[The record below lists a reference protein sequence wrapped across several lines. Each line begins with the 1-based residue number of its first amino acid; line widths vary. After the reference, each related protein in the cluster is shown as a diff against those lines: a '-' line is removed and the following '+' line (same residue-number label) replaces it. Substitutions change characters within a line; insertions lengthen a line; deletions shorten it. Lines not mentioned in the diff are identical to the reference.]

1 MARFLFRHL
10 KGYRFLVV
18 VAIALTF
25 VQVGASLLVAFPLK
39 FILDKLV
46 NHRDPH
52 FPFAGIVLGLFD
64 QLAPS
69 PGGHHSAMAIIL
81 FATTL
86 LVALGLLSASASYV
100 QLYLAA
106 CIGQNLSPRLR
117 QKLFDHLQHLSLS
130 WHGQQKTGDLV
141 QRLTGNVADI
151 EKLVTDGLVDL
162 LASIL
167 TLLGMVL
174 VLVLVNWQFTL
185 LAVLIVPALF
195 VVVLVYTRGIKAATR
210 RTAKAAGQVAEVAAE
225 DIAAITE
232 VKAFTL
238 EEREVR
244 RFGERVATQRAAGL
258 RAGSLQAQF
267 TPLVVML
274 STVGTAIVIGV
285 GSYVIAGHSLTL
297 WMVTIPGGSLT
308 VGTLTV
314 FLAYLNQLY
323 QPMRSL
329 SKLTNLASIAAAG
342 AERIQEVLAQAP
354 EVLVSPGAAPA
365 PGAPRLKGEIRYE
378 HVTFGYLP
386 GRPVLEDISL
396 HIPAGRKVALVGLS
410 GSGKTTLVQL
420 MPRFYELWEGAISI
434 DGLDHRCYPLEVLR
448 QNISLVLPES
458 VLFEGTIRENIA
470 LGRPGA
476 SEAEIIEAAKKAHIH
491 ETIMALPE
499 GYEAR
504 VREQGKN
511 LSSGQRQRLAIA
523 RAILRDTPILLLD
536 EPTASLDVEAEA
548 EVMHALET
556 LIVGRTVLT
565 ISHRLSTLG
574 HVDEI
579 IVLHK
584 GRIVEHGTYDELKAA
599 GGVFAWLLAEQNR
612 YNLDHREDQVPLRP
626 AQDPAY
632 AGPQSAMSPNGRRPQ
647 PSRTLPVRAVH
658 SSGQRDTQCHPGDHE

>member
-1 MARFLFRHL
+1 MMARFLFRHL
-10 KGYRFLVV
+10 KGYRFLIVIAV
-18 VAIALTF
+18 ALTF
-25 VQVGASLLVAFPLK
+25 AQVGASLLVAFPLK
-39 FILDKLV
+39 FVLDKLV

-52 FPFAGIVLGLFD
+52 FAFAGLVLGLFD

-69 PGGHHSAMAIIL
+69 AGGPHSALAIIL

-86 LVALGLLSASASYV
+86 LGALGLLSAGASYV

-106 CIGQNLSPRLR
+106 FIGQNLSARLR

-141 QRLTGNVADI
+141 QRLIGNVADI

-167 TLLGMVL
+167 TLVGMVL

-185 LAVLIVPALF
+185 LAILIMPALF
-195 VVVLVYTRGIKAATR
+195 VVVLGYTRRIKAATR
-210 RTAKAAGQVAEVAAE
+210 RAAKAAGQVAEVAAE

-238 EEREVR
+238 EEREVG

-258 RAGSLQAQF
+258 RAGWLQAQF
-267 TPLVVML
+267 TPLVVLL
-274 STVGTAIVIGV
+274 STLGTALVTGV
-285 GSYVIAGHSLTL
+285 GAYVIAGHSLTL
-297 WMVTIPGGSLT
+297 GVLTMPGGSLT

-314 FLAYLNQLY
+314 FLAYLKQLY
-323 QPMRSL
+323 QPMRDL
-329 SKLTNLASIAAAG
+329 SKLTYLTTVAAAG
-342 AERIQEVLAQAP
+342 AERIQDVLAQAP
-354 EVLVSPGAAPA
+354 EVLASPGVA
-365 PGAPRLKGEIRYE
+365 PGEGARRLKGGIRYE
-378 HVTFGYLP
+378 QVTFGYLP

-420 MPRFYELWEGAISI
+420 MPRFYELWAGAITF
-434 DGLDHRCYPLEVLR
+434 DGVDQRRYPLEVLR

-458 VLFEGTIRENIA
+458 VLFEGTVRENIA

-476 SEAEIIEAAKKAHIH
+476 SEAQIIDAAKKAHIH
-491 ETIMALPE
+491 ETILALPG
-499 GYEAR
+499 GYAAR

-548 EVMHALET
+548 EVMHALER
-556 LIVGRTVLT
+556 LVEGRTVLT

-584 GRIVEHGTYDELKAA
+584 GRIVEHGTYEELKAA

-612 YNLDHREDQVPLRP
+612 YNLDRPEDQRRRLLHPVQRALRP
-626 AQDPAY
+626 APRPAHV
-632 AGPQSAMSPNGRRPQ
+632 APP
-647 PSRTLPVRAVH
+647 RA
-658 SSGQRDTQCHPGDHE
+658 SS

>member
-1 MARFLFRHL
+1 MARFLFRNL
-10 KGYRFLVV
+10 KGYRFLIV
-18 VAIALTF
+18 IAVGLTF
-25 VQVGASLLVAFPLK
+25 AQVGASLLLAFPLK
-39 FILDKLV
+39 FVLDKLV

-52 FPFAGIVLGLFD
+52 FPFAGLVLGLFD

-69 PGGHHSAMAIIL
+69 TGGPHSAILVIL

-86 LVALGLLSASASYV
+86 LVVLGLMNAGLTYV

-106 CIGQNLSPRLR
+106 FIAQNLSARLR
-117 QKLFDHLQHLSLS
+117 LRLFDHLQHLPLS

-141 QRLTGNVADI
+141 QRLVANVADI
-151 EKLVTDGLVDL
+151 EKLVTDGLVEML
-162 LASIL
+162 SSIL
-167 TLLGMVL
+167 TLVGMVL
-174 VLVLVNWQFTL
+174 VLYLVNWQFTL
-185 LAVLIVPALF
+185 LAILIVPPLF
-195 VVVLVYTRGIKAATR
+195 VVVLVYTRGIKAAAR
-210 RTAKAAGQVAEVAAE
+210 RAAKAAGRVAEVAAE

-244 RFGERVATQRAAGL
+244 RFGERVTTQRAAGL

-314 FLAYLNQLY
+314 FLAYLKQLY
-323 QPMRSL
+323 QPMRDL
-329 SKLTNLASIAAAG
+329 SKLTYLTTVASSG
-342 AERIQEVLAQAP
+342 AERIQDVLAQAP
-354 EVLVSPGAAPA
+354 EVLASPGAAPA
-365 PGAPRLKGEIRYE
+365 QGAPRLKGEIRYE

-420 MPRFYELWEGAISI
+420 MPRFYERWAGAISI
-434 DGLDHRCYPLEVLR
+434 DGLDQRSYPLDVLR

-458 VLFEGTIRENIA
+458 ILFEGTIRDNIA

-476 SEAEIIEAAKKAHIH
+476 SEAEIIDAARKAHMH
-491 ETIMALPE
+491 ETIMALPG
-499 GYEAR
+499 GYEAH

-511 LSSGQRQRLAIA
+511 FSSGQRQRLAIA

-556 LIVGRTVLT
+556 LVAGRTVVT

-579 IVLHK
+579 IVLHQ
-584 GRIVEHGTYDELKAA
+584 GRIVEHGTYEELKAA

-612 YNLDHREDQVPLRP
+612 YNLDRREDQVPLRP
-626 AQDPAY
+626 AQDPA
-632 AGPQSAMSPNGRRPQ
+632 
-647 PSRTLPVRAVH
+647 
-658 SSGQRDTQCHPGDHE
+658 

>member
-1 MARFLFRHL
+1 MVHFLFRNL
-10 KGYRFLVV
+10 KGYRFLIVIA
-18 VAIALTF
+18 VAMTF
-25 VQVGASLLVAFPLK
+25 AQVGATLFLAFPLK

-52 FPFAGIVLGLFD
+52 FPLAGLVLGFFD
-64 QLAPS
+64 RLDPS
-69 PGGHHSAMAIIL
+69 RNVHGPHSALAVIL

-86 LVALGLLSASASYV
+86 LVVLGLLNAGLTYV

-106 CIGQNLSPRLR
+106 FIGQNVSARLR
-117 QKLFDHLQHLSLS
+117 LRLFDHLQHLSLS

-141 QRLTGNVADI
+141 QRLVANVADI
-151 EKLVTDGLVDL
+151 EKLLTDGLVDML
-162 LASIL
+162 SSIL
-167 TLLGMVL
+167 TLVGMVL
-174 VLVLVNWQFTL
+174 VLFLVNWQFTL
-185 LAVLIVPALF
+185 LSLLVAPALF
-195 VVVLVYTRGIKAATR
+195 GVVLVYTRSIKAAAR
-210 RTAKAAGQVAEVAAE
+210 RAAKAAGRVAEVAGE

-267 TPLVVML
+267 TPLVVLL
-274 STVGTAIVIGV
+274 STLGTAIVIGV
-285 GSYVIAGHSLTL
+285 GSYIIAGHSVALG
-297 WMVTIPGGSLT
+297 VFTIPAASLT
-308 VGTLTV
+308 VGSLTP
-314 FLAYLNQLY
+314 FLAYPTELY

-329 SKLTNLASIAAAG
+329 SKLTNLASVAAAG
-342 AERIQEVLAQAP
+342 VERIQDVLAQAP
-354 EVLVSPGAAPA
+354 EVLARPGAAPA
-365 PGAPRLKGEIRYE
+365 QGATRLKGDIRYE
-378 HVTFGYLP
+378 HVSFGYLQE
-386 GRPVLEDISL
+386 RPVLEDINL

-420 MPRFYELWEGAISI
+420 MPRFYELWGGALTI
-434 DGLDHRCYPLEVLR
+434 DGVDHRCYPLEVLR
-448 QNISLVLPES
+448 QNISLVLAES
-458 VLFEGTIRENIA
+458 VLFEGTIRDNIA
-470 LGRPGA
+470 IGRPGA
-476 SEAEIIEAAKKAHIH
+476 SEAEIIDAAQKAHIH
-491 ETIMALPE
+491 ETILALG

-511 LSSGQRQRLAIA
+511 LSSGQRQRVAIA

-548 EVMHALET
+548 EVMHALQT
-556 LIVGRTVLT
+556 LIEGRTVLT

-584 GRIVEHGTYDELKAA
+584 GRIVEQGTFEELKAA

-612 YNLDHREDQVPLRP
+612 YNLDRREDQGRRLLRHVPRAPRP
-626 AQDPAY
+626 RVP
-632 AGPQSAMSPNGRRPQ
+632 SANGRNGRRPQ
-647 PSRTLPVRAVH
+647 PSHAAPRA
-658 SSGQRDTQCHPGDHE
+658 GTGEGP